1 MNALISEVLGYL
13 IDFSQYAQRLFGN
26 AGFSKLNYGWLIVLF
41 FVFVVFLVGLS
52 LGRSRILLSLI
63 SLYVAA
69 FLEPH
74 FVYFDKLRGIIFRQ
88 AQDGPEFWLRIGL
101 FLAFFIIS
109 FAILNRSVLKHSLT
123 LRETSFFPIIFA
135 AILEIGFLASLIIA
149 YFPPEIS
156 GSLPAVFIKF
166 FGTQNAQFWW
176 ALTPL
181 VLLLFIKRKNKK
193 ENPSP

>member
-1 MNALISEVLGYL
+1 MNNLISQLLGYL
-13 IDFSQYAQRLFGN
+13 IDFTQYTQKLFGS
-26 AGFSKLNYGWLIVLF
+26 AGFSKLNYGWLIALF
-41 FVFVVFLVGLS
+41 FVFVVFLIGLN

-69 FLEPH
+69 FLEPR
-74 FVYFDKLRGIIFRQ
+74 FVYFDKLREATGNR
-88 AQDGPEFWLRIGL
+88 PEFWLHIGL

-109 FAILNRSVLKHSLT
+109 FAILNRSVLKHSMT

-135 AILEIGFLASLIIA
+135 AILEIGFLASLIMA

-156 GSLPAVFIKF
+156 GNLPAAFIKF

-181 VLLLFIKRKNKK
+181 ILLIFMKRKNKK
-193 ENPSP
+193 ETPSP